1 MKRVFSVLGLALLVT
16 AGMAAGADINLTAIL
31 YPDNTTVT
39 VPFTGTAAAPKA
51 KVEADV
57 KSRDGQSKI
66 EISYKGMQPALLFGG
81 DVSSFVVW
89 AVTRDG
95 IAENLGELIVR
106 DPNDSATF
114 ATGQKSFAMM
124 ITAEPY
130 PFVEKPSDLVI
141 FTSGTAKGA
150 KGSPFAFS
158 GSVPGLRHG
167 LDTIAGIAYT
177 EKAPIDLAQANK
189 IFKMAETMKAGD
201 VSPQAMQDARVALAQ
216 ATNSTKSGGSSKAVT
231 DYARRAAALASEA
244 IRDTNKKAAEA
255 AAAAAA
261 AKKRAELDA
270 LAQKATDAEA
280 AQKQTAQALS
290 QTEAARQQAEA
301 AQKQAQAAQRQT
313 AAALA
318 ETEAA
323 RAQAEKT
330 IAEAKAQM
338 AQLAA
343 EREKLQGERD
353 ALAKR
358 LSGALS
364 KVADTKDSARG
375 VILSLSSGILF
386 DVNKAELK
394 AAAQVALAKLAGI
407 MLMLPDTNLRIEGY
421 TDSSGKDET
430 NIRLSK
436 DRALS
441 VFSFLKDQGIAEARM
456 KYEGYGPANPVAPN
470 DTQDGRAKNRR
481 VEIVVAEGEIKPAS

>member
-1 MKRVFSVLGLALLVT
+1 MKRTLSIVVVALV
-16 AGMAAGADINLTAIL
+16 AAGAAAAGDINLTAIL

-39 VPFTGTAAAPKA
+39 VPFTLTAAAPKA

-57 KSRDGQSKI
+57 RSRDGQSRI

-81 DVSSFVVW
+81 DVSAFVVW
-89 AVTRDG
+89 AITRDG

-106 DPNDSATF
+106 DPNDSGTF
-114 ATGQKSFAMM
+114 STGQKSFAMM

-141 FTSGTAKGA
+141 FTSGPAKNGRSSA
-150 KGSPFAFS
+150 FAFS
-158 GSVPGLRHG
+158 GAVPGLRHG
-167 LDTIAGIAYT
+167 LDTIAGIAWT
-177 EKAPIDLAQANK
+177 EKTPIDLAVANK
-189 IFKMAETMKAGD
+189 IYKMAEAMKAGD
-201 VSPQAMQDARVALAQ
+201 VNPQAMKDARVALTQ
-216 ATNSTKSGGSSKAVT
+216 ATNLTRAGGSSRAVS

-244 IRDTNKKAAEA
+244 IRDTNRKAAEA

-261 AKKRAELDA
+261 ARKKAELDA

-280 AQKQTAQALS
+280 ARQQTVQALS
-290 QTEAARQQAEA
+290 QTEAARRQAEA
-301 AQKQAQAAQRQT
+301 AQKQT
-313 AAALA
+313 AAVLA

-323 RAQAEKT
+323 RQQADQARQQAEASIAQA
-330 IAEAKAQM
+330 KADM

-343 EREKLQGERD
+343 EREKLQAERD

-358 LSGALS
+358 LSSALS
-364 KVADTKDSARG
+364 KVAETQDSARG

-386 DVNKAELK
+386 DVNKSALKPAAE
-394 AAAQVALAKLAGI
+394 VALAKLAGI
-407 MLMLPDTNLRIEGY
+407 MLMIPDMNLRIEGY

-441 VFSFLKDQGIAEARM
+441 VFSFLKDQGLGEARM

-470 DTQDGRAKNRR
+470 DTQQGRAKNRR
-481 VEIVVAEGEIKPAS
+481 VDIIVAQGEIKPAS